1 MTQKTFVAMA
11 LLCSCLFAQSADISF
26 FSTNAT
32 WRWLRGTAEASS
44 PDISS
49 WRSNSFNDAAFA
61 DAPAPFWYGDV
72 QPGGTQLTDMLNS
85 YSCIFLRRTFVVTNV
100 AELSALRF
108 GARVDDGYVVWINGN
123 ERLRVNVTG
132 VAGDPVT
139 ITTLAANAT
148 EPVPFDSYT
157 FGSLGS
163 YLVNGTNTIAI
174 QVFNTSLGSSDLVF
188 DCSLDG
194 VLIDTNPPVILSVTP
209 PPGSSMNT
217 LTQVVV
223 QFSEPITSL
232 SADDLNISGVGATA
246 VSASGNFYTFTF
258 AQPPA
263 GTVSMTWTAGHSIT
277 DLATPGNPFNEFAPG
292 ATWNYTLV
300 DNVPPVISQLFPG
313 ADATVQTLGQIQ
325 VTFSETVTGVNA
337 ADLLINGSPA
347 TNLVVLL
354 NSVYLFQFPLQP
366 SGSVSVA
373 WAGGHGIADVA
384 AVPNAFAG
392 GAWNYTVDPNA
403 NVSGVII
410 NEINVS
416 NQSGARDENGE
427 EQDWIELYN
436 SGSGAVNLAGWSL
449 SDDEDEPGRWV
460 FPTRTMLPGEY
471 LVVWA
476 SAKDR
481 RAPTGTNRFH
491 TNFKLAGDGEFLG
504 LFTPDSPRQLASGFS
519 PEFPEQRNDISYGR
533 DADGNY
539 RYFSTPTFN
548 ATNGVS
554 TVNGVV
560 SRVHFSAERGFF
572 TAAFPLVLSCET
584 RGATIRYT
592 LDGSEP
598 TMLRGIT
605 YTGPINVNNSLFIRA
620 GAFHEDQLPS
630 KITSHSF
637 LFNQSAAIR
646 SLPALSIQTATNNLI
661 GTNGIIGMYG
671 GTGPPNNAWT
681 PVNPG
686 DFHNPTKK
694 GIEWEKPNSV
704 EYILPGDNSGFQIDC
719 GIRVQGSD
727 WTRPRY
733 QAGDKFSYRLYFRGD
748 YSPGDLD
755 YQWFTDGIVKEFD
768 QIVLRAGHND
778 ISNPFLRDELARQ
791 LHADMGQ
798 VAVHGNWVNFFLNG
812 VYKGYYNPCERVEEG
827 FLQSWHGGSNS
838 WDVITVGSVSQGDG
852 DTVDWTSLRNY
863 INTQDATQP
872 AVFNEVLRRMD
883 VANFID
889 YLLVNTYAATW
900 DWPHNNWRAA
910 RERVPT
916 GKWRFYVWDAE
927 GAFGEFDG
935 NNANSDSF
943 INRSI
948 NANGVTS
955 PLLNGTAEIPVFY
968 TRLRNSAEFRLM
980 WADRVQKHY
989 FNGGAMTDTNITQR
1003 YLQMRGELSQVI
1015 PGFNN
1020 NILNSFIPLRR
1031 AVVFGQFN
1039 SYGLYASNAPVFNQH
1054 GSNVAAGFALTMT
1067 APGGGTIYFTTNGLD
1082 PRVMYSGTVHGSAVA
1097 YSEPVTLNQSVLVKA
1112 RTLNGG
1118 NWSAL
1123 TEANFA
1129 VGSRG
1134 VPLRITEIS
1143 YNPFGGTAFEF
1154 IELQNIGS
1162 SPVDL
1167 SGMVFDGVTYAFANG
1182 TMLAA
1187 GARLVIA
1194 SDVSPGSFAVAY
1206 PGVTVAGYFSGNLNN
1221 AGERLA
1227 LLDTFGNV
1235 ITSVDFDDEGG
1246 WPAAADGTGY
1256 TLENI
1261 NPYGDPDDPANW
1273 RVSVA
1278 ILGTPGAANASAL
1291 SAAVRLN
1298 EVLAENIGAVN
1309 HAGTFPDYVELAN
1322 TSGGS
1327 IDLSGWSLTDDG
1339 NARKFVFPPGTSID
1353 GDGYFT
1359 VWCDAATNVTPGL
1372 HADFALGL
1380 NGDSLYLYD
1389 AATNLVD
1396 ALSLGRQLPDQSV
1409 GRIGGTWVLN
1419 TPTTNAANIA
1429 APVSPGSSLLINE
1442 FLANAPSGFPDWI
1455 ELYNNSALPVA
1466 LRGIFLSNTQT
1477 VHQIT
1482 SLSFIPAFGYMQL
1495 FADEGVGP
1503 DHLDFK
1509 LAAAG
1514 GTIILYDAG
1523 GTEVNRLSY
1532 TAQAEGVTRG
1542 RLPDGTATIVNFVG
1556 TASPGAANYASTYTG
1571 PVLNEVL
1578 ARNASAVT
1586 NSAGNAADY
1595 VELFNAGGSPF
1606 SLAGFSLGVDSA
1618 TPGQWTFPPGSSIG
1632 AGAYLLIWCD
1642 NARAAST
1649 NAGDYNTGRALN
1661 GESGGVY
1668 LFNTSSQL
1676 VNFVEYG
1683 FQVENRA
1690 IGLVSSQWRLL
1701 TTNSPGVANGT
1712 ATTLGAA
1719 TALRFNE
1726 WLTSA
1731 ADGPDWFE
1739 IYNST
1744 NLPVDLSN
1752 LVLTD
1757 DPTSSGTNE
1766 FRVPALSFIGA
1777 NGFVQYL
1784 ADAQPDEGR
1793 NHVSFQL
1800 DVLGDTLRLYSTN
1813 GSNVIDTVVFG
1824 LLPPGVSQGRVP
1836 DGVTNSIATFPGSAS
1851 PGASNYRLIPGVV
1864 INEVLSHA
1872 TLPLEPAIELHNVTG
1887 DALNIGGWF
1896 LSDSASNLKKLR
1908 LAGGTVIAP
1917 GGFITLSGAT
1927 FGTPPNAFTLDRAL
1941 GGELWLSEANAETN
1955 LTGFRTRV
1963 SFGAADNGVSFGRIQ
1978 TGGAVD
1984 FVAQT
1989 ARTLGAVN
1997 SGPLVGPVVIHE
2009 IMYNPTNVDVGA
2021 REFIELHNV
2030 SGASVDLFDSA
2041 LPANTWRVTD
2051 GVSFNFPTGVT
2062 LAAGGYALIV
2072 DFDPVANPTLLAQF
2086 RAFYSVSPAVPVFGP
2101 FLGQLNNA
2109 GETIELRKP
2118 SLPSGAFVPYVLVDK
2133 ISYLDNAPWPSGQVD
2148 GGGHSLQRRVGTD
2161 YGNDAANWIGAAPTA
2176 GGANASG
2183 VTAPPV
2189 ITQSPA
2195 NANVFLDSDVLLQ
2208 AAATGLGPIRWQW
2221 RFNGVELPGAT
2232 NAALFLE
2239 SIRTEE
2245 SGSYDAF
2252 AYNAGGTVFSAPAQ
2266 LNIVQPAFIA
2276 VPPPTFYQTNG
2287 GSNVTFSVT
2296 AGGTPPFSYQWRFND
2311 VDIPGAN
2318 SPTFSLTNLVLSQS
2332 AVYSAVVTNIYGAAT
2347 ASVTLV
2353 VLIRPVIT
2361 NHIQPQTVLQG
2372 GNVTF
2377 ALVAGPEHPLAPLWY
2392 RWIRNG
2398 SSFATTSVPVIVIT
2412 NVQANATFRVGVTN
2426 AAAPAGVFS
2435 PTSGSVALTVLPD
2448 VDGDGMSDAWETNY
2462 FGFVDTTNS
2471 AANALLDPDG
2481 DGMSNRDEYVAGTN
2495 PTNALSVLRLALT
2508 TLNGGQLEFVAQ
2520 SNIAYTIQYRTNI
2533 GFAPWSTVTN
2543 IAGQSLIQT
2552 IQLNA
2557 PNPLPSAERYFRVVT
2572 PQLP

>member
-1 MTQKTFVAMA
+1 MTQKTFVATA
-11 LLCSCLFAQSADISF
+11 LLCSCLFAQSAEISF

-32 WRWLRGTAEASS
+32 WRWLRGTTEASS
-44 PDISS
+44 PDLGA
-49 WRSNSFNDAAFA
+49 WRSNSFNDVTFA
-61 DAPAPFWYGDV
+61 DAPAPFSYGEGI
-72 QPGGTQLTDMLNS
+72 PNGTVLADMLNS
-85 YSCIFLRRTFVVTNV
+85 YSCIFLRQQFVVTNA

-108 GARVDDGYVVWINGN
+108 GAKVDDGYVVWINGN
-123 ERLRVNVTG
+123 ERLRVNVAG
-132 VAGDPVT
+132 AAGDPVT

-148 EPVPFDSYT
+148 EPVPFDFYT
-157 FGSLGS
+157 FASLGS

-194 VLIDTNPPVILSVTP
+194 ILIDTNPPVILSVTP
-209 PPGSSMNT
+209 PPGSTMNT
-217 LTQVVV
+217 LTQIVV
-223 QFSEPITSL
+223 QFSEPVANL
-232 SADDLNISGVGATA
+232 SADDLYVSGVGALGL
-246 VSASGNFYTFTF
+246 SALGSTYTFTF
-258 AQPPA
+258 PQPPA
-263 GTVSMTWTAGHSIT
+263 GSVPITWVAGHGIT
-277 DLATPGNPFNEFAPG
+277 DQATPGNPFNEFAPG
-292 ATWNYTLV
+292 ATWSYTLV
-300 DNVPPVISQLFPG
+300 DDVPPVVATLFPG
-313 ADATVQTLGQIQ
+313 AGATVQTLGQIE
-325 VTFSETVTGVNA
+325 VTFSETVVGVNA
-337 ADLLINGSPA
+337 ADLLVNGSPA
-347 TNLVVLL
+347 TNVVALL
-354 NSVYLFQFPLQP
+354 NSVYLFQFAAAPT
-366 SGSVSVA
+366 GAVSVA
-373 WAGGHGIADVA
+373 WAGGHGITDVA

-392 GAWNYTVDPNA
+392 GAWNYTVDPEA

-416 NQSGARDENGE
+416 NQSGARDEDGE
-427 EQDWIELYN
+427 EHDWIELYN
-436 SGSGAVNLAGWSL
+436 AGSGAVNLAGWSL
-449 SDDEDEPGRWV
+449 SDEEDEPGRWV
-460 FPTRTMLPGEY
+460 FPTRTLLPGEY
-471 LVVWA
+471 MVVWA

-519 PEFPEQRNDISYGR
+519 PEFPEQRNDNSYGR

-539 RYFSTPTFN
+539 RYFGAPTFN

-554 TVNGVV
+554 TITGVV
-560 SRVHFSAERGFF
+560 SRVHFSAQRGHF
-572 TAAFPLVLSCET
+572 TQPFPLALSCPT

-598 TMLRGIT
+598 TASKGFL

-620 GAFHEDQLPS
+620 GAFHENQLS
-630 KITSHSF
+630 SGIESHSF
-637 LFNQSAAIR
+637 LYNQSAAIR
-646 SLPALSIQTATNNLI
+646 SLPVLSIQTATNNLI
-661 GTNGIIGMYG
+661 GTNGIIGMQG
-671 GTGPPNNAWT
+671 GTGPPNNPWVA
-681 PVNPG
+681 VNPG
-686 DFHNPTKK
+686 DFNNPTKK
-694 GIEWEKPNSV
+694 GIAWEKPNSV

-733 QAGDKFSYRLYFRGD
+733 QASDKFSYRLYFRGD

-755 YQWFTDGIVKEFD
+755 YQWFTDSVVQQFD

-812 VYKGYYNPCERVEEG
+812 SYKGYYNPCERVEEG
-827 FLQSWHGGSNS
+827 FLQQWHGGSNS

-948 NANGVTS
+948 NAAGVTS
-955 PLLNGTAEIPVFY
+955 PLLNGAEPIPQFY

-1020 NILNSFIPLRR
+1020 NILNNFIPQRR

-1039 SYGLYASNAPVFNQH
+1039 TYGLYASNAPVFNQH
-1054 GSNVAAGFALTMT
+1054 GSNVASGFALTMT
-1067 APGGGTIYFTTNGLD
+1067 ASNGGTIYYTTDGVD
-1082 PRVMYSGTVHGSAVA
+1082 PRVMYSGVVSASAVA
-1097 YSEPVTLNQSVLVKA
+1097 YAGPVTLNQSVLVKA

-1143 YNPFGGTAFEF
+1143 YNPFGGSAFEF
-1154 IELQNIGS
+1154 IELQNTGT

-1167 SGMVFDGVTYAFANG
+1167 SGMIFDGVTYSFANG
-1182 TMLAA
+1182 ASLAA

-1194 SDVSPGSFAVAY
+1194 SDVSPGSFAIAY

-1221 AGERLA
+1221 AGERIA
-1227 LLDTFGNV
+1227 LLDTYGNV
-1235 ITSVDFDDEGG
+1235 ITSVDFDDEFG
-1246 WPAAADGTGY
+1246 WPTAADGTGY

-1273 RVSVA
+1273 RVSMAV
-1278 ILGTPGAANASAL
+1278 LGTPGAANAPAL
-1291 SAAVRLN
+1291 TAAVRLN
-1298 EVLAENIGAVN
+1298 ETLAENAGAVN

-1327 IDLSGWSLTDDG
+1327 VDVSGWSLTDDG
-1339 NARKFVFPPGTSID
+1339 NARKFVFPPGTVI
-1353 GDGYFT
+1353 GANGFFT
-1359 VWCDAATNVTPGL
+1359 VWCDAATNATPGL
-1372 HADFALGL
+1372 HTDFALGL
-1380 NGDSLYLYD
+1380 SGDSLYLYD
-1389 AATNLVD
+1389 AGTNLVD
-1396 ALSLGRQLPDQSV
+1396 ALSFGRQLPGYSV
-1409 GRIGGTWVLN
+1409 GRIGGAWVLN
-1419 TPTTNAANIA
+1419 TPTTNAANVA
-1429 APVSPGSSLLINE
+1429 APVSPGSSLSINE
-1442 FLANAPSGFPDWI
+1442 FLANAPSGLPDWI

-1466 LRGIFLSNTQT
+1466 LRGTFLSNTQT

-1509 LAAAG
+1509 LSALG

-1542 RLPDGTATIVNFVG
+1542 RLPDGTATIVNFIG

-1578 ARNASAVT
+1578 ARNASALT

-1618 TPGQWTFPPGSSIG
+1618 TPGQWTFPPGASIA
-1632 AGAYLLIWCD
+1632 AGSYLVIWCD
-1642 NARAAST
+1642 NARVAST
-1649 NAGDYNTGRALN
+1649 NSGDYNTGRALS

-1676 VNFVEYG
+1676 VNFVEFG

-1690 IGLVSSQWRLL
+1690 LGLVSSQWRLL

-1712 ATTLGAA
+1712 AAALGVA

-1726 WLTSA
+1726 WMAAS

-1739 IYNST
+1739 IYNPT

-1752 LVLTD
+1752 MVLTD
-1757 DPTSSGTNE
+1757 DPTSSGTND

-1777 NGFVQYL
+1777 GGFVQFL
-1784 ADAQPDEGR
+1784 ADGLPEEGR

-1800 DVLGDTLRLYSTN
+1800 NALGDTLRLYLANGTN
-1813 GSNVIDTVVFG
+1813 VVDTVVFG
-1824 LLPPGVSQGRVP
+1824 AQALGVSQGRVP
-1836 DGVTNSIATFPGSAS
+1836 DGVTNSVATFPGSAS
-1851 PGASNYRLIPGVV
+1851 PAASNYRLIPGVV

-1872 TLPLEPAIELHNVTG
+1872 TLPLEPMIELHNVTG

-1896 LSDSASNLKKLR
+1896 LSDGTDNLKKLR
-1908 LAGGTVIAP
+1908 LADGTSIAP
-1917 GGFITLSGAT
+1917 GGFITVSGPI
-1927 FGTPPNAFTLDRAL
+1927 FGTPPNTFTLDRAR
-1941 GGELWLSEANAETN
+1941 GGELWLSEAGADTN

-1963 SFGAADNGVSFGRIQ
+1963 SFGAADNNVSFGRYPVA
-1978 TGGAVD
+1978 GRSD
-1984 FVAQT
+1984 FVAQS
-1989 ARTLGAVN
+1989 AVTHGSVN
-1997 SGPLVGPVVIHE
+1997 AGPLVGPVVIHE
-2009 IMYNPTNVDVGA
+2009 IMYNPVDLDVGA
-2021 REFIELHNV
+2021 REFIELRNI
-2030 SGASVDLFDSA
+2030 SGAAVDLFDSA
-2041 LPANTWRVTD
+2041 LPANTWRVAD
-2051 GVSFNFPTGVT
+2051 GVAFTFPPGVT
-2062 LAAGGYALIV
+2062 LAAGGYALLV
-2072 DFDPVANPTLLAQF
+2072 DFDPVANPILLAQF

-2101 FLGQLNNA
+2101 YVGQLNSA
-2109 GETIELRKP
+2109 GDTIELRKP
-2118 SLPSGAFVPYVLVDK
+2118 SLPDGAFLPYVLVDK
-2133 ISYLDNAPWPSGQVD
+2133 VGYRDHAPWPSGLVD
-2148 GGGHSLQRRVGTD
+2148 GGGHSLQRRVAGN
-2161 YGNDAANWIGAAPTA
+2161 YGNDPANWLAAAPTA
-2176 GGANASG
+2176 GGANASSP
-2183 VTAPPV
+2183 VAPPV
-2189 ITQSPA
+2189 ITQSPV

-2208 AAATGLGPIRWQW
+2208 AAATGPGPILWQW

-2239 SIRTEE
+2239 SIRSEE
-2245 SGSYDAF
+2245 SGLYDVF
-2252 AYNAGGTVFSAPAQ
+2252 AYNAGGAVFSAPAQ
-2266 LNIVQPAFIA
+2266 LNIVQPVFIA
-2276 VPPPTFYQTNG
+2276 VPPPANYATNG
-2287 GSNVTFSVT
+2287 GSNVTFNVT
-2296 AGGTPPFSYQWRFND
+2296 VGGTPPFGYQWRFNGA
-2311 VDIPGAN
+2311 DIPGAN
-2318 SPTFSLTNLVLSQS
+2318 ASTFSLTNLVLSQS
-2332 AVYSAVVTNIYGAAT
+2332 AVYSVAVTNNYGAAT

-2353 VLIRPVIT
+2353 VMIRPVIT

-2372 GNVTF
+2372 GTATF
-2377 ALVAGPEHPLAPLWY
+2377 SLVAGPDHPLAPLWY

-2398 SSFATTSVPVIVIT
+2398 SGFATTSVPVIVIT
-2412 NVQANATFRVGVTN
+2412 NVQASATIRVGVTN

-2435 PTSGSVALTVLPD
+2435 PVSGSVALTVLPD
-2448 VDGDGMSDAWETNY
+2448 VDGDGISDWWETNY
-2462 FGFVDTTNS
+2462 FGIINTTNN

-2481 DGMSNRDEYVAGTN
+2481 DGMNNRDEYVAGTN
-2495 PTNALSVLRLALT
+2495 PTNALSLLRLELIPT
-2508 TLNGGQLEFVAQ
+2508 VGLLEFVAQ
-2520 SNIAYTIQYRTNI
+2520 SNIAYTIQYRTNF
-2533 GFAPWSTVTN
+2533 GAASWSSVTN
-2543 IAGQSLIQT
+2543 IASQPSNRT

-2557 PNPLPSAERYFRVVT
+2557 PNPLPEAERYYRVVT
-2572 PQLP
+2572 PPLP